1 MEGKTKLESLR
12 DVHTHII
19 GRTTKNSLSYVYY
32 AVLPCHAIQY
42 YVYPYSRSAL
52 VGKLIFGAL
61 FAAALSS
68 GKKRRRKRDESD
80 DDSSPQSQIS
90 SFILGLVDE
99 GTEEGGGPIGER
111 R

>member
-1 MEGKTKLESLR
+1 M
-12 DVHTHII
+12 
-19 GRTTKNSLSYVYY
+19 
-32 AVLPCHAIQY
+32 
-42 YVYPYSRSAL
+42 
-52 VGKLIFGAL
+52 GKLIFGAL

-99 GTEEGGGPIGER
+99 GTEEGGGTIGER